1 MAESYMGYADL
12 FAKAQKIAKR
22 FENMDRDDVYD
33 AMYLAAIDG
42 DPNTHNSRVKHITS
56 VPVDYD
62 KDRISEMLKNPDHSE
77 RPLREAMHS
86 LEYSAYPLFKLR
98 KTTQDIM
105 TCRNYVFPMCM
116 NEEEMKSD
124 AFMRE
129 WRMAEKIRLALD
141 PEANAHMIVGQVLQ
155 DGKAFYHPRY
165 MVDKSHNA
173 VVNAALQQL
182 PTDWC
187 KIVGLNSLSKYTVAF
202 NLMYF
207 LEPGTDFR
215 QFGDLFEPYMD
226 LFFGNTKPVPRK
238 KNRRVFYMS
247 ARDIEEATGADG
259 RPEVYVQN
267 GRWFY
272 WVTLPAEK
280 VWTFECD
287 DVNRNVFSPFT
298 GLFIA
303 MEQVS
308 QYEAVQLALCQ
319 NPLISVVLGEI
330 PYAEN
335 TVPDQHDPYK
345 LSPTGR
351 KYFEAL
357 WYQMLAANNTS
368 GVGLYAA
375 PFQNMHLEQLD
386 EAPSATSVSSNGYK
400 YAMLKTG
407 NGLIPI
413 SEDPR
418 AGSIVSAQ
426 YMEGEFAK
434 PVYRTFERM
443 MDWIYSDIGLKHEWR
458 FRMFGNLY
466 FDRQDAEQA
475 KKDLALG
482 ILPAWFRY
490 NALMGGSVLED
501 IAMSKSLIAMGLN
514 EIRQPI
520 ATSYNGGTPSAS
532 SAIDRAVGENVGGRP
547 RSTGITSEGY
557 EAYYDGDSSE
567 TED

>member
-22 FENMDRDDVYD
+22 FEKMDRDDVYD

-62 KDRISEMLKNPDHSE
+62 KDRISEMLKDPDHSE

-116 NEEEMKSD
+116 DEDEMKSD

-129 WRMAEKIRLALD
+129 WRMAEKIRLALN

-247 ARDIEEATGADG
+247 AKDIEEATGADG

-434 PVYRTFERM
+434 AVYRTFERM

-466 FDRQDAEQA
+466 FDRDDADQA

-501 IAMSKSLIAMGLN
+501 IAMSKALMAIGLN

-520 ATSYNGGTPSAS
+520 ATSYNGGTPSS
-532 SAIDRAVGENVGGRP
+532 SAAVDRAVGENVGGRP

-557 EAYYDGDSSE
+557 EAYYDGESNGSE
-567 TED
+567 D

>member
-1 MAESYMGYADL
+1 MASNYMGYSEL
-12 FAKAQKIAKR
+12 FSKAQKIAKR
-22 FENMDRDDVYD
+22 FEGMDEDSVYD
-33 AMYLAAIDG
+33 AMYLASIDG
-42 DPNTHNSRVKHITS
+42 DPDTHNSRVKHIS
-56 VPVDYD
+56 SLPVDYD
-62 KDRISEMLKNPDHSE
+62 KDRIGEMLRNPDHSE

-98 KTTQDIM
+98 KTAQDIL
-105 TCRNYVFPMCM
+105 TCRNYAYPVCTDA
-116 NEEEMKSD
+116 EEMAGEK
-124 AFMRE
+124 FLRE
-129 WRMAEKIRLALD
+129 WKLVEKIRKAMC
-141 PEANAHMIVGQVLQ
+141 PKENAHMIAGQVLQ
-155 DGKAFYHPRY
+155 DGKAFYYPRIR
-165 MVDKSHNA
+165 VDKSHNR
-173 VVNAALQQL
+173 VLAAAMQQI

-187 KIVGLNSLSKYTVAF
+187 KIVGMNSLSKYTVSF

-226 LFFGNTKPVPRK
+226 IFFGHTRPAPKRSGK
-238 KNRRVFYMS
+238 KVFFMS
-247 ARDIEEATGADG
+247 KADNILDGAPG
-259 RPEVYVQN
+259 RPDVYMEN

-272 WVTLPAEK
+272 WVTLPPEK

-298 GLFIA
+298 GLFLA
-303 MEQVS
+303 MEQVA
-308 QYEAVQLALCQ
+308 QYEAVQLALVQ

-351 KYFEAL
+351 TYFEAL
-357 WYQMLAANNTS
+357 WYQMLNANNTS

-386 EAPSATSVSSNGYK
+386 EAPGATDVSSNGYK

-413 SEDPR
+413 SDEPR
-418 AGSIVSAQ
+418 AGLIASAQ
-426 YMEGEFAK
+426 LMEGEFAAS
-434 PVYRTFERM
+434 VYRTFEKM
-443 MDWIYSDIGLKHEWR
+443 MDWIYEDAGLKHEWR
-458 FRMFGNLY
+458 FKMFGNLY
-466 FDRQDAEQA
+466 TDRDDAEAA

-490 NALMGGSVLED
+490 NALMETSVLED
-501 IAMSKSLIAMGLN
+501 MAMSKALQAVGLN
-514 EIRQPI
+514 ALREPLK
-520 ATSYNGGTPSAS
+520 TSYNGGATGSGSALGGK
-532 SAIDRAVGENVGGRP
+532 SATSGKLVDVGGRP
-547 RSTGITSEGY
+547 TSESITSEGY
-557 EAYYDGDSSE
+557 EEKYDKE
-567 TED
+567 

>member
-62 KDRISEMLKNPDHSE
+62 KDRISEMLKDPDHSE

-116 NEEEMKSD
+116 DEDEMKSD

-129 WRMAEKIRLALD
+129 WRMAEKIRLALN

-207 LEPGTDFR
+207 LEPGTDYR

-226 LFFGNTKPVPRK
+226 IFFGNTKPVPRK

-247 ARDIEEATGADG
+247 AKDIEEATGADG

-434 PVYRTFERM
+434 AVYRTFERM

-466 FDRQDAEQA
+466 FDRDDADQA

-501 IAMSKSLIAMGLN
+501 IAMSKALMAMGLN

-520 ATSYNGGTPSAS
+520 ATSYNGGTPSS
-532 SAIDRAVGENVGGRP
+532 SAAVDRAVGENVGGRP

-557 EAYYDGDSSE
+557 EAYYDGESSE